1 MKDTVLKLQIES
13 MEQQL
18 KMLKTKIV
26 KPKPHKKLSELYGI
40 FKGKMDLSLE
50 EITEHKYTGLIYKS
64 SMARE
69 VFILTEDDDIKS
81 SGILPVA

>member
-1 MKDTVLKLQIES
+1 MRILKLMGKINITGGVIMKDTVLKLQIES

-50 EITEHKYTGLIYKS
+50 EITEHKYTVKGN
-64 SMARE
+64 
-69 VFILTEDDDIKS
+69 
-81 SGILPVA
+81 P